1 MRLTVDLYRCILTGY
16 GCMKHMLTLTGSSW
30 LLTHTSLHDPLFP
43 LVRVPVLMAPDHH
56 GNKALPDVAVEVV
69 HKLPNNV
76 RYKVWRVD
84 VHCLRHGG
92 CCLLLIRMLLGQN
105 QISKRRPPKMQ
116 RSAVTNPTLPAQ
128 EMLLQYQRTLVSAH
142 VKKGKCF

>member
-1 MRLTVDLYRCILTGY
+1 MQLTVDLYRCILTGY
-16 GCMKHMLTLTGSSW
+16 GCMKHMLTLTGLSW

-43 LVRVPVLMAPDHH
+43 LLRVPVLMAPDHH

-92 CCLLLIRMLLGQN
+92 CCLLLTRMLLGQN
-105 QISKRRPPKMQ
+105 QISKRRTKMQ

-128 EMLLQYQRTLVSAH
+128 RMLLQYQRTPVFSAH